1 MIRILQAYQDMGYI
15 NFVEAEYEKALDNL
29 NKASKSKAL

>member
-1 MIRILQAYQDMGYI
+1 MGYI

-29 NKASKSKAL
+29 NKALKEQSFMMIFMALSL